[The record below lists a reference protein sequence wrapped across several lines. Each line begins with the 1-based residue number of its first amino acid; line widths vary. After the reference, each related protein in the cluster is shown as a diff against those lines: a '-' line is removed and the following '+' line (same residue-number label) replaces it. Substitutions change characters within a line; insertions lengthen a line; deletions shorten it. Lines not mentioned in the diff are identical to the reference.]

1 MILHPIIR
9 KNRMYNWAEICSE
22 LKELEKKATEKLNKL
37 MFETPS
43 LPYYRL
49 RKGKEIIALSKAIRL
64 LMDQDLDKDA
74 EMILRILL
82 EKGIKLKS
90 VRE

>member
-1 MILHPIIR
+1 M
-9 KNRMYNWAEICSE
+9 ICSE
-22 LKELEKKATEKLNKL
+22 LKELEKKALEKLDKL
-37 MFETPS
+37 SFAPPS
-43 LPYYRL
+43 LPYDRL

-82 EKGIKLKS
+82 EKQS
-90 VRE
+90 N

>member
-1 MILHPIIR
+1 
-9 KNRMYNWAEICSE
+9 MYNWAEICSE
-22 LKELEKKATEKLNKL
+22 LKELEKNAEIKLEKLRFSN
-37 MFETPS
+37 PYP
-43 LPYYRL
+43 LPYDRL
-49 RKGKEIIALSKAIRL
+49 KKGKEIIALSKAIRL

-74 EMILRILL
+74 EIILRMLF

>member
-1 MILHPIIR
+1 
-9 KNRMYNWAEICSE
+9 MYNWAEICSE
-22 LKELEKKATEKLNKL
+22 LKDLEKKAEEKLDKL
-37 MFETPS
+37 RFESPS
-43 LPYYRL
+43 LPYDRL

-64 LMDQDLDKDA
+64 LMEHDLDKDA

-82 EKGIKLKS
+82 EKGVKLKS

>member
-1 MILHPIIR
+1 
-9 KNRMYNWAEICSE
+9 MYNWAEICSE
-22 LKELEKKATEKLNKL
+22 LKVLEKKAEEKLEKL

-43 LPYYRL
+43 LPYDRL

>member
-1 MILHPIIR
+1 
-9 KNRMYNWAEICSE
+9 MYNWEEICSG
-22 LKELEKKATEKLNKL
+22 LKEMEKRAEKKLDKIR
-37 MFETPS
+37 FSTPYPI
-43 LPYYRL
+43 PYDRL
-49 RKGKEIIALSKAIRL
+49 RKGKEIIALSKSIRL

-90 VRE
+90 VRT

>member
-1 MILHPIIR
+1 
-9 KNRMYNWAEICSE
+9 MYNWAEICSE
-22 LKELEKKATEKLNKL
+22 LKALEKRAEEKLDKI
-37 MFETPS
+37 MFSTPYPT
-43 LPYYRL
+43 PYDRL

-64 LMDQDLDKDA
+64 LMEQDLDKDA

-82 EKGIKLKS
+82 DKGIKLKS

>member
-1 MILHPIIR
+1 
-9 KNRMYNWAEICSE
+9 MYNWAEICGE
-22 LKELEKKATEKLNKL
+22 LKALEKKAEEKLDKL
-37 MFETPS
+37 MFESPS
-43 LPYYRL
+43 MPYDRL

-64 LMDQDLDKDA
+64 LMDQDLNKDA

-82 EKGIKLKS
+82 EKGVKLKS

>member
-1 MILHPIIR
+1 
-9 KNRMYNWAEICSE
+9 MYNWAEICSE
-22 LKELEKKATEKLNKL
+22 LKVLEKKAEVKLEKL
-37 MFETPS
+37 MFESPS
-43 LPYYRL
+43 LPYDRL

-74 EMILRILL
+74 EMIL
-82 EKGIKLKS
+82 KS

>member
-1 MILHPIIR
+1 
-9 KNRMYNWAEICSE
+9 MYNWADICSE
-22 LKELEKKATEKLNKL
+22 LKDLEKNAEVKLDKIRISN
-37 MFETPS
+37 
-43 LPYYRL
+43 PYPIPYNRL
-49 RKGKEIIALSKAIRL
+49 KKGKEIIALSKAIRL

-74 EMILRILL
+74 EMVLRMLI